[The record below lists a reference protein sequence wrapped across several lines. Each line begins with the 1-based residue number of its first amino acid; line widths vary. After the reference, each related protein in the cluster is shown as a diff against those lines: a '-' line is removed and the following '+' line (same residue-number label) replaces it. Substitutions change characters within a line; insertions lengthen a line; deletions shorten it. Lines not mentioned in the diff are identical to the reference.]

1 MAKSMTAFSRIEDG
15 NFSWEIRSVNQRYL
29 DVSFRMPE
37 NYRLLEIQLRN
48 AIRKQL
54 NRGKVECS
62 LRITDDQTI
71 PSLAINHDFIKSL
84 TEAAGKVDGLTG
96 NSTQLNPLELMR
108 WPGAI
113 NVENP
118 DMAGEQ
124 ARGLASFNKA
134 IRALIEM
141 RQREGDELKRIVLA
155 QLSAVSDIVSEV
167 REDAPVIA
175 DQQRIR
181 LEERLASLKVEID
194 NSRLEQEIVYLAQKS
209 DIVEELDR
217 LETHIQEVKNS
228 LEETGPIGRRLDFLM
243 QELNREANT
252 LSSKAT
258 TANTS
263 LQSVDLKVIIEQ
275 MREQIQNLE

>member
-1 MAKSMTAFSRIEDG
+1 MAKSMTAFSRIEEG

-29 DVSFRMPE
+29 DVSFRLPE
-37 NYRLLEIQLRN
+37 NYRSLEIQLRN
-48 AIRKQL
+48 SIRKQL
-54 NRGKVECS
+54 NRGKVDCS
-62 LRITDDQTI
+62 LRMTEDQVSTN
-71 PSLAINHDFIKSL
+71 LAINHDFIQSL
-84 TEAAGKVDGLTG
+84 TRAAGEVDELTG
-96 NSTQLNPLELMR
+96 HTTQLSSLELMR

-113 NVENP
+113 ISDNS
-118 DMAGEQ
+118 DLDGEH
-124 ARGLASFNKA
+124 ARVLAAFGAA
-134 IRALIEM
+134 IRSLVEM
-141 RQREGDELKRIVLA
+141 RQREGDELKKIVLN
-155 QLSAVSDIVSEV
+155 QLADLSNIVVQV
-167 REDAPVIA
+167 RKDAPVITE
-175 DQQRIR
+175 QQRAR
-181 LEERLASLKVEID
+181 LKERLDSLKVD
-194 NSRLEQEIVYLAQKS
+194 VDTSRLEQELVYLAQKS

-275 MREQIQNLE
+275 MREQIQNIE

>member
-37 NYRLLEIQLRN
+37 NYRQLEIQLRN
-48 AIRKQL
+48 TIRKKL
-54 NRGKVECS
+54 NRGKVDCS
-62 LRITDDQTI
+62 LRVTDDQPGT
-71 PSLAINHDFIKSL
+71 SLAINQDFIKSL
-84 TEAAGKVDGLTG
+84 AETANEVDKLTG
-96 NSTQLNPLELMR
+96 HSSQLHSLELMR

-113 NVENP
+113 TSDNP
-118 DMAGEQ
+118 DVEGEQ
-124 ARGLASFNKA
+124 ARVLSAFNAA
-134 IRALIEM
+134 IGSLIEM
-141 RQREGDELKRIVLA
+141 RQREGEELKKIVFT
-155 QLSAVSDIVSEV
+155 QLDVVAKIVREV
-167 REDAPVIA
+167 REAAPVIA
-175 DQQRIR
+175 EQQRIR
-181 LEERLASLKVEID
+181 LTERLASLEVEID
-194 NSRLEQEIVYLAQKS
+194 QGRLEQEIVYMAQKS

-217 LETHIQEVKNS
+217 LETHVQEVRNS
-228 LEETGPIGRRLDFLM
+228 LEENGPIGRRLDFLM

-263 LQSVDLKVIIEQ
+263 LQSVDLKVVIEQ

>member
-1 MAKSMTAFSRIEDG
+1 MAKSMTAFSRIENG

-48 AIRKQL
+48 ALRKQL

-71 PSLAINHDFIKSL
+71 PSLAINHDFIRSL

-113 NVENP
+113 NAENP

-124 ARGLASFNKA
+124 SRVLASFNKA
-134 IRALIEM
+134 IESLIEM

-155 QLSAVSDIVSEV
+155 QLSAVSDIVSKV

-181 LEERLASLKVEID
+181 LEERLASLKVEVD
-194 NSRLEQEIVYLAQKS
+194 NGRLEQEIVYLAQKS

>member
-37 NYRLLEIQLRN
+37 NYRALEIQLRN
-48 AIRKQL
+48 SIRKQL
-54 NRGKVECS
+54 NRGKVDCS
-62 LRITDDQTI
+62 LRVADDQSAA
-71 PSLAINHDFIKSL
+71 SLAINQVFIRSL
-84 TEAAGKVDGLTG
+84 AETANEVDKLTG
-96 NSTQLNPLELMR
+96 NSSELHSLELMR

-113 NVENP
+113 TSDNP
-118 DMAGEQ
+118 DLAGEQ
-124 ARGLASFNKA
+124 TRVLSTFKTA
-134 IRALIEM
+134 IKSLVDM
-141 RQREGDELKRIVLA
+141 RQREGDELKKIVLA
-155 QLSAVSDIVSEV
+155 QLGALSIIVLKV
-167 REDAPVIA
+167 REEAPVIA
-175 DQQRIR
+175 EQQRNR
-181 LEERLASLKVEID
+181 LTERLAVLEVEID
-194 NSRLEQEIVYLAQKS
+194 QGRLEQEIVYMAQKS

-217 LETHIQEVKNS
+217 LETHIQEVRNS

>member
-1 MAKSMTAFSRIEDG
+1 MTKSMTAFSRIEEG
-15 NFSWEIRSVNQRYL
+15 SFSWEIRSVNQRYL

-48 AIRKQL
+48 AIRKQIS
-54 NRGKVECS
+54 RGKVDCS
-62 LRITDDQTI
+62 LRITDDEI
-71 PSLAINHDFIKSL
+71 SPSLAINHDFIKSL
-84 TEAAGKVDGLTG
+84 SVAAGEVDELTG
-96 NSTQLNPLELMR
+96 NTTQLNPLELMR

-113 NVENP
+113 NAERP

-124 ARGLASFNKA
+124 ARVLATFNAAVKS
-134 IRALIEM
+134 LVEM
-141 RQREGDELKRIVLA
+141 RQREGDELKEIILA
-155 QLSAVSDIVSEV
+155 QLNAVSDIVARV
-167 REDAPVIA
+167 REEAPVIKA
-175 DQQRIR
+175 QQRAR
-181 LEERLASLKVEID
+181 LEERLASLKVELD
-194 NSRLEQEIVYLAQKS
+194 SGRLEQELVYLAQKS

-228 LEETGPIGRRLDFLM
+228 LDDDGPIGRRLDFLM